1 MVEKNLTE
9 KTVIGRKHL
18 SDRWVQEGGDFW
30 AKCHPPY
37 LSVDLVGARCRGVR
51 AGLESGEAGTM
62 TQRVN
67 TPSAAQGQGP
77 SPRTREA
84 CVSLNA

>member
-1 MVEKNLTE
+1 M
-9 KTVIGRKHL
+9 
-18 SDRWVQEGGDFW
+18 
-30 AKCHPPY
+30 
-37 LSVDLVGARCRGVR
+37 R

-77 SPRTREA
+77 SPRAREA
-84 CVSLNA
+84 RASLNV